1 MLVSFR
7 LNRFPSVFSIMYR
20 DAECKCLGQIFSVVV
35 FLATTEKEKAL
46 TLGASKPMF
55 LIWCRLRE
63 SNPRPSLYEGD
74 ALPAELSRRLHWWL
88 LALVGSDEFDA
99 VLPREIFGAFVRS
112 VWFVVLDFPGL
123 TANSLNFLLFSSS
136 NSLSVITFL
145 LYSFC
150 YDKSSSGTAPQ
161 FYPFISVVVDQVAPF
176 GGLVVV
182 QSQ

>member
-1 MLVSFR
+1 MQAFGANFFSCC
-7 LNRFPSVFSIMYR
+7 VF
-20 DAECKCLGQIFSVVV
+20 
-35 FLATTEKEKAL
+35 ATAEKEKAL
-46 TLGASKPMF
+46 TLGTSKPLF

-74 ALPAELSRRLHWWL
+74 ALPAELSRQLHWRL

-99 VLPREIFGAFVRS
+99 VLPREIFGVFVRS
-112 VWFVVLDFPGL
+112 VWFVALDFPGL